1 MKLSVAWLKSLAP
14 VEWDA
19 DEIARRL
26 TLAGLE
32 IEGIERKRLQAEGV
46 VVGRVLDARQ
56 HPNADKLRLARV
68 DAGGEVLDIVCGAPN
83 CRTGITVALARIGA
97 KLPGGLEI
105 KRAKIRG
112 EESFGML
119 CSASELGL
127 SSASDGIM
135 ELDEA
140 LSLGQPLQQALGLD
154 DDILEASPTAN
165 RGDLLS
171 HIGVAREL
179 AALAGIALVEPASEV
194 ASIHGA
200 AAVPVRIDAPSRCTR
215 YIGRVVTGLTARP
228 SPAWMRQRLESV
240 GVRPINALVDVTNYV
255 LMEYGQPLHAFDLAA
270 LRGPSIEVRLAQAG
284 ERMQTLDGVERS
296 LESTDLLI
304 CDAEGPVA
312 LAGVMG
318 GLNTE
323 IKDSTTQVFLEAAHF
338 EPTGV
343 RATSRRLGLR
353 SESSHRYERGVDPDR
368 TREAADR
375 AVHLL
380 LSLAGGANAA
390 ASEVVSDAHPA
401 PRVPVT
407 VDFAPTHTRRR
418 LGAQIDAGTQ
428 RVALGRFGFEVS
440 VTEDSPEAPWRV
452 VVPGWRPD
460 VSESA
465 DLVEEVARFVGFDAI
480 PTAPARISAN
490 TRVGHA
496 RDARLRALR
505 AHLQS
510 LGFDQALNY
519 PFSSAELLARFDD
532 RSPLGLVNPLS
543 DDLRVM
549 RTTMLPRLVAN
560 VSHNA
565 RHGHPDLGLFE
576 VGRVFLPRERGEAP
590 DERERLGLV
599 LSGHGPFHWSGTQRP
614 VDFFDLKGVLESLF
628 ELAGLRSV
636 RWQGGD
642 APKFLHP
649 GVAAR
654 IVDASG
660 APLGLMGELHPTL
673 VRAFELEAAPLVAEL
688 ELAPLLDADT
698 SPQRFVDFA
707 RFPTVKRDIA
717 LVLDRGVTAADVIG
731 VVEGAGISVF
741 DGASIFDVYEGD
753 GVGVGKKSLG
763 LTLTWRAA
771 DRTLTDDEVAT
782 AQALVLERLS
792 ATLGATLR

>member
-1 MKLSVAWLKSLAP
+1 MKLSVTWLKSLAP
-14 VEWDA
+14 VTWDA

-32 IEGIERKRLQAEGV
+32 VEGIERKRLQADGV
-46 VVGRVLDARQ
+46 VVGRVLDARP
-56 HPNADKLRLARV
+56 HPNADKLRLAKV
-68 DAGGEVLDIVCGAPN
+68 DAGGDVLDIVCGAPN
-83 CRTGITVALARIGA
+83 CRAGITVALARIGA

-127 SSASDGIM
+127 SSASDGIL
-135 ELDEA
+135 ELDDA
-140 LSLGQPLQQALGLD
+140 LQLGQPLQQALGLD

-171 HIGVAREL
+171 HMGVAREL
-179 AALAGIALVEPASEV
+179 AALAGIALVRPATDV
-194 ASIHGA
+194 APLSGSTS
-200 AAVPVRIDAPSRCTR
+200 VPVQIDAPARCTR

-228 SPAWMRQRLESV
+228 SPAWMRQRLEAV

-255 LMEYGQPLHAFDLAA
+255 LMEYGQPLHAFDMDA
-270 LRGPSIEVRLAQAG
+270 LRGPSIEVRLARAG
-284 ERMQTLDGVERS
+284 ERMHTLDGIERV
-296 LESTDLLI
+296 LEPTDLLI
-304 CDAEGPVA
+304 CDAAGPVA
-312 LAGVMG
+312 LAGIMG
-318 GLNTE
+318 GLNSE
-323 IKDSTTQVFLEAAHF
+323 IKDSTTRVFLETAHF

-353 SESSHRYERGVDPDR
+353 SESSHRYERGVDPDV

-380 LSLAGGANAA
+380 LALAGGPDAA

-401 PRVPVT
+401 PRAPV
-407 VDFAPTHTRRR
+407 VVEFAPAHTRRR

-440 VTEDSPEAPWRV
+440 VTEDSPEAAWRV

-480 PTAPARISAN
+480 PTAPARISASA
-490 TRVGHA
+490 RLGHA

-532 RSPLGLVNPLS
+532 RAPLTLVNPLS

-576 VGRVFLPRERGEAP
+576 VGRVFVPRAPGEAP
-590 DERERLGLV
+590 DERERMGVV
-599 LSGHGPFHWSGTQRP
+599 LSGHGPAHWSGTRRA
-614 VDFFDLKGVLESLF
+614 VDFYDIKGVLESVF
-628 ELAGLRSV
+628 EISGV
-636 RWQGGD
+636 RAVKWQGGD
-642 APKFLHP
+642 APKYLHP

-654 IVDASG
+654 IVDGKGDA
-660 APLGLMGELHPTL
+660 LGVVGELHPTL
-673 VRAFELEAAPLVAEL
+673 VRAFELDAAPLVAEL
-688 ELAPLLDADT
+688 ELAPLLDADA

-717 LVLDRGVTAADVIG
+717 LVLDRSVTAADVVD
-731 VVEGAGISVF
+731 VVVSTGISVF
-741 DGASIFDVYEGD
+741 DGAAIFDVYEGD
-753 GVGVGKKSLG
+753 GVGAGKKSLG
-763 LTLTWRAA
+763 LTLTWRAE
-771 DRTLTDDEVAT
+771 DRTLTDDEVTA